1 MIRGETIGFAKLL
14 DGILKCGALRRDAAR
29 TARAPS

>member
-14 DGILKCGALRRDAAR
+14 DGILKCGAFQRDAAR
-29 TARAPS
+29 AARAPS